1 VSRPRL
7 LAALAVALL
16 LLAGAARA
24 EELLFEKVSPFTT
37 VVVTRDGPFR
47 ILRFRGPE
55 GDVEQSRCDQRHPLH
70 LYHEYSRMQ
79 LVGLLYGPPPERVLV
94 VGLGGA
100 SLPKALAAA
109 VPGVTV
115 DSVEIDP
122 VVAEAARRFFFYR
135 EGPRVRTFVE
145 DARTFAARTADR
157 YDLVFLDAFAGD
169 EIPYPLRTREFYLQV
184 RGLLAP
190 GGRVVANLMR
200 RSELYP
206 RDRATFASVFPA
218 VGAWQGM
225 GNVVLVAADRLE
237 EPAQVRVAEVTSW
250 FQGEYPLAG
259 YLAHPDE
266 EEPSPALPLTDAS
279 PP

>member
-1 VSRPRL
+1 MNRPRL
-7 LAALAVALL
+7 LAALAAALL

-37 VVVTRDGPFR
+37 VLVTREGPYR
-47 ILRFRGPE
+47 ILRFRGAD
-55 GDVEQSRCDQRHPLH
+55 GDVEQSRCDERQPDH

-79 LVGLLYGPPPERVLV
+79 LLGLLYGPPPDKVLV

-109 VPGVTV
+109 VPGVQV

-145 DARTFAARTADR
+145 DARTFATHAEGG

-169 EIPYPLRTREFYLQV
+169 EIPYPLRTREFYQQV

-200 RSELYP
+200 RSELYL

-218 VGAWQGM
+218 VGAWQGL
-225 GNVVLVAADRLE
+225 GNVVLVGADRLGGPPE
-237 EPAQVRVAEVTSW
+237 ERVAEMTAW
-250 FQGEYPLAG
+250 FRGEYPLAG

-266 EEPSPALPLTDAS
+266 EEAAPALPLTDAS